1 MKKLAFIISVV
12 FAINHNINAQWVY
25 PTDKLYTDG
34 LHNSNFLTRVLSV
47 GLPVTSD
54 IEQIASAVGVCDTN
68 IALQTYTCYGVAL
81 ALSKLQVVGSA
92 GSITIKLIKADGAPI
107 CNNDSS
113 AYTIFCKRR

>member
-12 FAINHNINAQWVY
+12 FAINYNINAQWVY

-34 LHNSNFLTRVLSV
+34 LHNSNFLTRVISV

-68 IALQTYTCYGVAL
+68 VALQTYTCYGVAL
-81 ALSKLQVVGSA
+81 ALNKLQVVGSA
-92 GSITIKLIKADGAPI
+92 GS
-107 CNNDSS
+107 
-113 AYTIFCKRR
+113 RRPALLLLL